1 MICDKGTTDFK
12 STKQIDIL
20 KQNLSAK
27 YKLTDIKDYG
37 SCVVLRNFQKTI
49 LAQIFIEGK
58 TLRYEVEDSTAY
70 FQRL

>member
-1 MICDKGTTDFK
+1 MICDKGTTDFT
-12 STKQIDIL
+12 SCKQVEIL

-58 TLRYEVEDSTAY
+58 TLRYEVDDSREY
-70 FQRL
+70 FH

>member
-1 MICDKGTTDFK
+1 MICDKGTTDFT
-12 STKQIDIL
+12 SMKQVEIL

-49 LAQIFIEGK
+49 LAQIFIEGR
-58 TLRYEVEDSTAY
+58 TLRYEVDDIREY
-70 FQRL
+70 FH

>member
-1 MICDKGTTDFK
+1 MNMICDKGTTDFT
-12 STKQIDIL
+12 SMKQVEIL

-58 TLRYEVEDSTAY
+58 TLRYEVDDSREY
-70 FQRL
+70 FH

>member
-1 MICDKGTTDFK
+1 MNMICDNGTTDFT
-12 STKQIDIL
+12 STKQIEIL
-20 KQNLSAK
+20 KQNLSTK

-58 TLRYEVEDSTAY
+58 TLRYEVDDSREY
-70 FQRL
+70 FH